1 MIDKDSFC
9 RLIKQNEKAMY
20 SVAFSILSNESDA
33 ADAISESIYRAY
45 KNLDTLNNIYS
56 FKPWLL
62 RIVRNCAVEL
72 VRSNKKLLS
81 IDDFEIEESS
91 SENEIVTAL
100 TLRKA
105 VDQLKQ
111 PYKEVVVLFYFE
123 DLSIAQISKITGT
136 SVVTAKQQ
144 LSRARKMLREML
156 METFSNEQ
164 F

>member
-1 MIDKDSFC
+1 
-9 RLIKQNEKAMY
+9 MY

-81 IDDFEIEESS
+81 IDDVEIEESS

-111 PYKEVVVLFYFE
+111 PYREVVVLFYFE

>member
-1 MIDKDSFC
+1 MIDKDTFC
-9 RLIKQNEKAMY
+9 RLVRQNEKAMY
-20 SVAFSILSNESDA
+20 SVSFSILSNESDA
-33 ADAISESIYRAY
+33 ADAISEALYRAY
-45 KNLDTLNNIYS
+45 KNLDTLKNEYA
-56 FKPWLL
+56 FKPWIL

-72 VRSNKKLLS
+72 VRSNKNLLS
-81 IDDFEIEESS
+81 IDDVEVEESS
-91 SENEIVTAL
+91 GENDIVTAL

-105 VDQLKQ
+105 VEQLKQ
-111 PYKEVVVLFYFE
+111 PYKEVVVLYYYE

-136 SVVTAKQQ
+136 SVATAKQQ